1 MEHVKCTTV
10 SYGKFYKLYNL
21 AFQQKTARE
30 EREEEI
36 S

>member
-1 MEHVKCTTV
+1 MVPV

-30 EREEEI
+30 ERREEI